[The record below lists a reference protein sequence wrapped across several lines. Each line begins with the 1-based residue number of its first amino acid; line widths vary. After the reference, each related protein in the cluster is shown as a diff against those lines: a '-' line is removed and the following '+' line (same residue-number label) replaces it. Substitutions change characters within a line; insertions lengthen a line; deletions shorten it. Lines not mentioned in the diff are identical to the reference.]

1 MFKIKKVFAISMG
14 VLALGSIAQAS
25 MLEQLIYNVAGQVTN
40 ATGARLGDEIYYGSS
55 RHKTHRKHRK
65 YKKHKKRHV
74 AAPKMTN
81 EKRIQQ
87 TLASLGFYHGKM
99 DGEINSFE
107 TRTAIKNMNMA
118 YGISND
124 ASLRQVVRDAL
135 IYLGTLFEFDRYLIA
150 ANSTNKAKNKKVQV
164 ALKIHG
170 YYHNGI
176 DGVLGKGSRN
186 AIREYQMGAGI
197 PATGALDYEA
207 EYQLISSAKDK
218 NDKNLNESINSL
230 KSFGMHRPTQQ
241 PYQKQPYQ
249 QQVNKQQ
256 IPVQQRYQQQ
266 TPVQQQQRYQQQ
278 SPVQQMQGY
287 QQQPPVQ
294 QMQGY
299 KQPVVK
305 HQNYNKIQP
314 SSVQPLAK
322 SAQAIATPVEV
333 NTAVKVAKPQSVQQK
348 VTPTIDTSIPDTA
361 ATEMYTNKK

>member
-1 MFKIKKVFAISMG
+1 VFKIKKVFAISIG

-55 RHKTHRKHRK
+55 RHKTHKTHRKHKK

-74 AAPKMTN
+74 AVPKMTN

-87 TLASLGFYHGKM
+87 TLTSLGFYHGRM

-124 ASLRQVVRDAL
+124 ASLRQEVRDTL

-176 DGVLGKGSRN
+176 DGALGKGSRN
-186 AIREYQMGAGI
+186 AIREYQMGAGL

-241 PYQKQPYQ
+241 PYQQQPYQ
-249 QQVNKQQ
+249 QQVNQQQ

-266 TPVQQQQRYQQQ
+266 APVQQQQR
-278 SPVQQMQGY
+278 Y

-299 KQPVVK
+299 QQPVVK
-305 HQNYNKIQP
+305 QLNYNKVQP

-322 SAQAIATPVEV
+322 PAQVIATPVEV

-361 ATEMYTNKK
+361 TTEMYTNKK